1 MNINSDTNIKPQS
14 RLVRLIIATGVIKGG
29 CEQVI
34 TQLIP
39 LLLEFNS
46 INKLSFE
53 RAQDKTP
60 IVQLLIDVDDSMIDI
75 IIETSENMLH
85 EEVIDVYPLHMSPL
99 VDIPGEYSGDVTEPP
114 YGVRCVHAD
123 ISGVTDSSSLWW
135 ELEMILG
142 LLAIEL
148 LKLIRDE
155 ELDRKDLAVP
165 LLYYLLASNDREKIS
180 ALSQTISLNLLK
192 SYDNYMQ
199 ISGHFRRNTHKLY
212 QCGMKILTPHMIKI
226 SSHDNI
232 IDLIAKS
239 NDAMRRIPNDSSIHI
254 HSVVWQN
261 LANKIGFT
269 TLESSYI
276 ASMLSRAA
284 KEEMDNE

>member
-165 LLYYLLASNDREKIS
+165 LLYY
-180 ALSQTISLNLLK
+180 
-192 SYDNYMQ
+192 
-199 ISGHFRRNTHKLY
+199 
-212 QCGMKILTPHMIKI
+212 
-226 SSHDNI
+226 
-232 IDLIAKS
+232 
-239 NDAMRRIPNDSSIHI
+239 
-254 HSVVWQN
+254 
-261 LANKIGFT
+261 
-269 TLESSYI
+269 
-276 ASMLSRAA
+276 
-284 KEEMDNE
+284 